1 MKLQLSK
8 HFVKLD
14 NGEVV
19 IVNRKYG
26 PEGNKLSSIE
36 MYYDNCAGNKV
47 DQKTYNEVLDF
58 LKLHELFG

>member
-1 MKLQLSK
+1 MKLTLST

-14 NGEVV
+14 NGNIVV
-19 IVNRKYG
+19 VSRRYG
-26 PEGNKLSSIE
+26 PGGNQLSAIN
-36 MYYDNCAGNKV
+36 MHYDNCAGNEV